1 MTIFSFQRHLP
12 LIFASFQNKKD
23 FHFEK
28 EWSFISPMMLLC
40 AMINLQD
47 SIGCIL
53 IFGIAVLLAIPLGKY
68 LNRVYKEEKTFLD
81 FCDPVEKFIYKFCR
95 INSKAG
101 MNWKQYLSA
110 IFVINSIWLVW
121 GFVILIFQGKL
132 FLNPARNPSMEWSLA
147 LNSAVSFITSTNL
160 QHYSGETGA
169 TYLSQL
175 GVFMFL
181 QFVSAATSLAAGIAV
196 VRGLTTKTLSNL
208 GNFYTDFVRS
218 LTRVL
223 LPLSLIAAVL
233 FMLRGMPMTFAGPH
247 PIVDLQGDTI
257 HVARGPVAAMIPIK
271 ELGSNGGGFF
281 GANDAHPFENPDFF
295 AFVVHTVIV
304 LLLPIAFVFCI
315 GHYLDA
321 SRFARVIFAV
331 MTVGFLL
338 VTIPI
343 IGQEVKGN
351 PALSA
356 MGIDN
361 SAGNMEGKEVRFGS
375 FYSAFYSGVNI
386 VVPAGTTTGVHDS
399 YLPLS
404 GIFMLVGMQIDAFY
418 GGPGTGWIN
427 MFVYLI
433 VAVFIAT
440 LMIGRTPE
448 LFGRKVGIREMQIAV
463 AVTVTLALVPMLL
476 AAIASYVY
484 IHYPGGNSR
493 LGWLSNTGPHGF
505 TTMLYEYVSSV
516 AGNGSNFAGLG
527 NNTVFWNLSTAMAM
541 LCGRF
546 IPITG
551 AILLAGRLQQKKYTP
566 LSQGSLSVDTATFG
580 VFLFV
585 MIIILNA
592 LSFLPVLMLGPISE
606 HLLRCCLVP
615 FR

>member
-1 MTIFSFQRHLP
+1 
-12 LIFASFQNKKD
+12 
-23 FHFEK
+23 
-28 EWSFISPMMLLC
+28 
-40 AMINLQD
+40 MINLHN
-47 SIGCIL
+47 SIGSIL
-53 IFGIAVLLAIPLGKY
+53 IFGIAALLAVPLGKY
-68 LNRVYKEEKTFLD
+68 LSRVYKAEKTFLD
-81 FCDPVEKFIYKFCR
+81 FWDPIEKFIYKFCG

-110 IFVINSIWLVW
+110 IFVINSIWFVW
-121 GFVILIFQGKL
+121 GFIILIFQGKL
-132 FLNPARNPSMEWSLA
+132 FLNPDGNPSMEWSLA
-147 LNSAVSFITSTNL
+147 LNSTISFLTSTNL

-181 QFVSAATSLAAGIAV
+181 QFVSAATSLAAGMAV
-196 VRGLTTKTLSNL
+196 VRGLTAKTLSNL

-223 LPLSLIAAVL
+223 LPLSFVVAVL
-233 FMLRGMPMTFAGPH
+233 FMFRGMPMTFEGSH
-247 PIVDLQGDTI
+247 TITGLQGDTI

-281 GANDAHPFENPDFF
+281 GANDAHPFENPDFST
-295 AFVVHTVIV
+295 FVIYAVIV
-304 LLLPIAFVFCI
+304 LLLPIAFLFCI
-315 GHYLDA
+315 GHYLEA
-321 SRFARVIFAV
+321 PRFTRMIFAV

-343 IGQEVKGN
+343 ICQEVNGN
-351 PALSA
+351 PALST

-361 SAGNMEGKEVRFGS
+361 SAGNMEGKEVRFGT
-375 FYSAFYSGVNI
+375 FYSAFYSGVNMA
-386 VVPAGTTTGVHDS
+386 VPAGTTTGVHDS
-399 YLPLS
+399 YFPLS
-404 GIFMLVGMQIDAFY
+404 SIFMLVGMQVDAFY
-418 GGPGTGWIN
+418 GGLGTGWIN

-433 VAVFIAT
+433 VAVFIST

-448 LFGRKVGIREMQIAV
+448 LFGKKIGIREMQIAV
-463 AVTVTLALVPMLL
+463 AISVALALVPIVL
-476 AAIASYVY
+476 AAVASYVY
-484 IHYPGGNSR
+484 MHYPGGNDR
-493 LGWLSNTGPHGF
+493 LGWLSNRGPHGF

-527 NNTVFWNLSTAMAM
+527 NNTVFWNISTAIAM

-546 IPITG
+546 IPISG
-551 AILLAGRLQQKKYTP
+551 GIMLAGLLQQKKYSPPSPGT
-566 LSQGSLSVDTATFG
+566 LSVDTATFG

-585 MIIILNA
+585 MIIILSA

-606 HLLRCCLVP
+606 HLIR
-615 FR
+615 